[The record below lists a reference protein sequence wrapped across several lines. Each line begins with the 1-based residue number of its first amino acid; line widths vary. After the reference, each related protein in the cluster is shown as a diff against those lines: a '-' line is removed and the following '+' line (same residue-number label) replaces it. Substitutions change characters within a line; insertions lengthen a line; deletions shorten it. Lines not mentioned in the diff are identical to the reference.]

1 MLAQNLDGGC
11 DQPSVYASRLLS
23 TIEQN
28 YMITKQKVL
37 AMVYDSHKFKHYL
50 LGNNFVFFVHH
61 MVLTYLV
68 HKP

>member
-1 MLAQNLDGGC
+1 
-11 DQPSVYASRLLS
+11 
-23 TIEQN
+23 
-28 YMITKQKVL
+28 MITKQKVL

-50 LGNNFVFFVHH
+50 LGNKFVFFVDH